1 MDTACVWCKFPLDT
15 LDGEHVSTLRHMS
28 TIQHVQW
35 KLPLDTSH
43 THKILNPR
51 LIVQVGDLS
60 LIWIWTNYI
69 KLICLIYL

>member
-1 MDTACVWCKFPLDT
+1 MDTACVRCKFPLNI
-15 LDGEHVSTLRHMS
+15 LDGEHVSTLKHVS

-69 KLICLIYL
+69 KLICLIFL

>member
-1 MDTACVWCKFPLDT
+1 MDTACVRCKFPLNI
-15 LDGEHVSTLRHMS
+15 LDGEHVST
-28 TIQHVQW
+28 IQRVQW

-51 LIVQVGDLS
+51 LIVQVGNLS

>member
-1 MDTACVWCKFPLDT
+1 MDTAYVRWKFPLDT
-15 LDGEHVSTLRHMS
+15 LDGGHVS
-28 TIQHVQW
+28 
-35 KLPLDTSH
+35 KSH